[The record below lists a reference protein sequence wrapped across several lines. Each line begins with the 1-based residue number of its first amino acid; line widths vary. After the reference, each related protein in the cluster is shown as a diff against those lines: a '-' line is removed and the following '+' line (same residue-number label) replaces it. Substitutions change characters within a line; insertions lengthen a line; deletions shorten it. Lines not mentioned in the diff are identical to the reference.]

1 MTGTPSSVPHVLVI
15 EDDATLGELF
25 AMVLEMLPVRH
36 HLCTHADEALALLRE
51 DPADVIVTD
60 LLLPGLD
67 GRGLLRRLRQEP
79 MLRAGA
85 RVVVMSGSVDEVVRR
100 EMLALGAWRVLTKPV
115 SVKSLMACLNEAIAP
130 PEANSVSGDGPEH
143 PWDAATQRAL
153 EEHFDGNRALFE
165 SFRQLSL
172 QQFARDIENGDQA
185 LARGDFTALRHL
197 AHNLKSVMRTLGR
210 DAASTLARDLE
221 DAAEARHATPQ
232 LQPLWLAL
240 RHHLQ
245 AMLGSAAR

>member
-1 MTGTPSSVPHVLVI
+1 MNETASTLPHVLVI

-36 HLCTHADEALALLRE
+36 HLCAHADDALALLRQ

-79 MLRAGA
+79 ALRGGA
-85 RVVVMSGSVDEVVRR
+85 RVVVMSGSVDETVRR
-100 EMLALGAWRVLTKPV
+100 EMMALGAWRVLAKPV
-115 SVKSLMACLNEAIAP
+115 SVKSLMACLNEAIAQP
-130 PEANSVSGDGPEH
+130 AVTDAPAVGTEAE
-143 PWDAATQRAL
+143 WDADTLQAL
-153 EEHFDGNRALFE
+153 EDHFGGNRALFE

-172 QQFARDIENGDQA
+172 QQFVRDIENGDQA
-185 LARGDFTALRHL
+185 LARGDCTALGHL

-210 DAASTLARDLE
+210 EAASSAARELE
-221 DAAEARHATPQ
+221 DAAQAR
-232 LQPLWLAL
+232 QPVTELEVLWRAL
-240 RHHLQ
+240 RGHLQ
-245 AMLGSAAR
+245 QMKGAAAA